1 MVSIVGFPSIESPMI
16 GIGKAK
22 ERLGSNRVSMK
33 NDKNSQ
39 ENRGEGVLW
48 RAHGLG
54 SSHQV
59 MDVLPD
65 LVILLGVAF
74 PLPPPPPPSSAFDLP
89 VRGGPSSWS
98 VRWCQTFLA
107 ETQIGLGWSCGKTQ
121 AKPLS
126 VIRRGSGPF
135 QIPSKISCH
144 HSRIGGG

>member
-1 MVSIVGFPSIESPMI
+1 MT
-16 GIGKAK
+16 
-22 ERLGSNRVSMK
+22 
-33 NDKNSQ
+33 KNSQ
-39 ENRGEGVLW
+39 DNRGERGLW
-48 RAHGLG
+48 RAHSLVN
-54 SSHQV
+54 SHQV

-121 AKPLS
+121 AKPLP
-126 VIRRGSGPF
+126 VARRGSGPF
-135 QIPSKISCH
+135 QIPSKGSFH
-144 HSRIGGG
+144 RTRIERGGRIEGNFGVCQWREMGGCLEVL